1 MKGLVICVTLAL
13 LTGAAMS
20 PGQDKLKK
28 ESPPKDFTNVP
39 PAELGIEPV
48 KPMKDA
54 KTGFVVGGKNATA
67 TIRALP
73 EINGLKIATLEK
85 IMRPKMLSTAGFLG
99 PDESL
104 LEVLVADNDY
114 VVGELKLTHQALA
127 RPMLVAAAVGKKQGG
142 VLHDAVTFR
151 YHGRDYRVKLT
162 VFRGKITS
170 PFQDETSTNTE
181 ATVEN
186 LTSGKKV
193 SYSLLV
199 PEMVRR
205 YGFYEGTGTK
215 YRVDPR
221 RVVEVFDFLKRDS
234 AK

>member
-1 MKGLVICVTLAL
+1 MRCPFFVAAVILFV
-13 LTGAAMS
+13 GGAMS
-20 PGQDKLKK
+20 RSQDKAGAI
-28 ESPPKDFTNVP
+28 KDYTKVP
-39 PAELGIEPV
+39 PADLGIEPV
-48 KPMKDA
+48 KPEKDA
-54 KTGFVVGGKNATA
+54 KTGFVAGGKNATK
-67 TIRALP
+67 TIRALT
-73 EINGLKIATLEK
+73 EINGLKIATLERM
-85 IMRPKMLSTAGFLG
+85 MRPNMLSTAGFLG

-104 LEVLVADNDY
+104 LDVLAADNDY
-114 VVGELKLTHQALA
+114 VVGDLKLTPQALA
-127 RPMLVAAAVGKKQGG
+127 EPMLVAAAVGKKHGG
-142 VLHDAVTFR
+142 VLHDPVTFR

-162 VFRGKITS
+162 VFRGKINS

-186 LTSGKKV
+186 LANGKKI

-221 RVVEVFDFLKRDS
+221 RVVEVFDWLTK